1 MKFKRTIILFLIIT
15 ACLNLTSC
23 NSNKNKD
30 KDKQKELNIYVDV
43 KDKHSTNILK
53 IIVEQFEEKN
63 PKVKV
68 NLTNALGSN
77 LNEDISKKADKMD
90 VIFTSRNSMIE
101 LARKGVL
108 SDLSLQYDKEKIS
121 EKNYP
126 IMSCYGRFNDK
137 FYGIP
142 LIPYTIEVAC
152 NTNELSKLKIPVPKN
167 ANELS
172 SLIQT
177 INSKGT
183 RIPVILTDDLDIYEG
198 LSSIVVNNMVNES
211 KLESIYDSSSNAY
224 KNVSEMQ
231 QAFNVIN
238 SLVSKSVINRN
249 TFEIGNESTL
259 SKLSRGDIP
268 MAIFISYYDN
278 VVENKGVEAIDYFSN
293 LTSGKESIPVIV
305 NALACMPVNVENGQ
319 EANDFIKFMVSDE
332 AQKAILKKG
341 FITGNKKANE
351 TNKNLLGTSTIKHL
365 QIANENSVLYLDN
378 LPKAIK
384 QGVSSQLNNII
395 VGNSEK
401 GKEWVTI
408 VDQAYKK

>member
-1 MKFKRTIILFLIIT
+1 MKFKRAIALFLITT

-23 NSNKNKD
+23 NSNKD
-30 KDKQKELNIYVDV
+30 KEKQKELNIYVDV

-63 PKVKV
+63 PKIKV

-77 LNEDISKKADKMD
+77 LSEDISKKADKMD

-101 LARKGVL
+101 LAKKGVL
-108 SDLSLQYDKEKIS
+108 SDLSLQYDKEKIN

-142 LIPYTIEVAC
+142 LIPYTIEAAC
-152 NTNELSKLKIPVPKN
+152 NTNELSKLKITVPKN

-177 INSKGT
+177 INTKGT
-183 RIPVILTDDLDIYEG
+183 RIPVILTDELDIYEG
-198 LSSIVVNNMVNES
+198 LSSIVINNIVNES

-231 QAFNVIN
+231 QAFNVLDG
-238 SLVSKSVINRN
+238 LVSKSVINKN
-249 TFEIGNESTL
+249 LFEIGNESTL

-268 MAIFISYYDN
+268 LAIFISYYDYAI
-278 VVENKGVEAIDYFSN
+278 ENKGVEAIDYHYN

-305 NALACMPVNVENGQ
+305 NALACMPVNIQNGQ
-319 EANDFIKFMVSDE
+319 EANDFIKFMESDD

-351 TNKNLLGTSTIKHL
+351 TNKNVIGNSTIKHL
-365 QIANENSVLYLDN
+365 QLANENSVIYLDN
-378 LPKAIK
+378 LPKAIR
-384 QGVSSQLNNII
+384 QGVSSQINNII
-395 VGNSEK
+395 SGNSEK
-401 GKEWVTI
+401 GKEWNTI

>member
-1 MKFKRTIILFLIIT
+1 
-15 ACLNLTSC
+15 
-23 NSNKNKD
+23 
-30 KDKQKELNIYVDV
+30 
-43 KDKHSTNILK
+43 
-53 IIVEQFEEKN
+53 
-63 PKVKV
+63 
-68 NLTNALGSN
+68 
-77 LNEDISKKADKMD
+77 
-90 VIFTSRNSMIE
+90 
-101 LARKGVL
+101 
-108 SDLSLQYDKEKIS
+108 
-121 EKNYP
+121 
-126 IMSCYGRFNDK
+126 
-137 FYGIP
+137 
-142 LIPYTIEVAC
+142 
-152 NTNELSKLKIPVPKN
+152 
-167 ANELS
+167 
-172 SLIQT
+172 
-177 INSKGT
+177 
-183 RIPVILTDDLDIYEG
+183 
-198 LSSIVVNNMVNES
+198 MVNES

-238 SLVSKSVINRN
+238 SLVSKTVINRN